1 MIGKIVSGIS
11 EKAKQGTQNDSM
23 LQRLFFKGRINRKN
37 ENTCYKKQIKDDGC
51 RPVYIFTQKTAEL
64 ATIQIF
70 GYKPKTNK
78 IDNEKYN
85 ESKAIS
91 KY

>member
-1 MIGKIVSGIS
+1 
-11 EKAKQGTQNDSM
+11 
-23 LQRLFFKGRINRKN
+23 
-37 ENTCYKKQIKDDGC
+37 
-51 RPVYIFTQKTAEL
+51 L